1 MIKTSWLLLIVL
13 VTGCALAPGMRMN
26 TGAVD
31 DRAKRSGSKEPG
43 VHDITPEL
51 LVRMAR
57 ERAAAVKPAVDPL
70 GDEAARYQY
79 RVAPYDVLS
88 VTVWDHPELTI
99 PAGEFR
105 SAEATGHPV
114 SADGTFFYPHVGVL
128 RVAGLTL
135 PEIRGMLAEKLTRYV
150 TNPQLD
156 VKVAAFRGKKVQI
169 TGEVLQPSPMP
180 IQDVPLR
187 VQDAIAFVRGVT
199 PEADLSHVTLGR
211 GGKVYVLDLQAMYER
226 GDVGQN
232 WFLQD
237 GDVVHVPDR
246 ARNKVYVLG
255 EVRTPSSRLMVKG
268 RMNLAE
274 AIGDAAGVDPI
285 TSNPGAIYV
294 VRGPYE
300 QPDVYKLDA
309 SSPDALL
316 LASRFDLQP
325 QDVVFVAS
333 TKLTTWNRIVGQILP
348 TIQLLWYGADTIYRA
363 QNVGIINDFNGPTR

>member
-1 MIKTSWLLLIVL
+1 LWGG
-13 VTGCALAPGMRMN
+13 VTHKP
-26 TGAVD
+26 
-31 DRAKRSGSKEPG
+31 P
-43 VHDITPEL
+43 
-51 LVRMAR
+51 
-57 ERAAAVKPAVDPL
+57 AAVKPAVDPL

>member
-1 MIKTSWLLLIVL
+1 MAKASWLLLVVL
-13 VTGCALAPGMRMN
+13 FTGCALAPGMRMN
-26 TGAVD
+26 TRAVD
-31 DRAKRSGSKEPG
+31 DRAQKSGSKEPG

-57 ERAAAVKPAVDPL
+57 ERAAAVKPVTDPL
-70 GDEAARYQY
+70 ADEAARYQY

-114 SADGTFFYPHVGVL
+114 NADGTFFYPHVGVL

-135 PEIRGMLAEKLTRYV
+135 PEIRGMLAERLTKYV

-156 VKVAAFRGKKVQI
+156 VKVAAFRGKKIQV
-169 TGEVLQPSPMP
+169 TGEVVQPSPMP
-180 IQDVPLR
+180 LMDVPLR
-187 VQDAIAFVRGVT
+187 IQDAIAFVRGVT
-199 PEADLSHVTLGR
+199 PEADLTHVTLSR
-211 GGKVYVLDLQAMYER
+211 GGKVYLLDLQAMYER

-232 WFLQD
+232 WLLQD

-255 EVRTPSSRLMVKG
+255 EVRAPSSRLMVKG

-274 AIGDAAGVDPI
+274 AIGDAAGVDPL
-285 TSNPGAIYV
+285 TSNPGSIYV
-294 VRGPYE
+294 VRGRYE

-316 LASRFDLQP
+316 LASRFELQP

-333 TKLTTWNRIVGQILP
+333 TKLTTWNRIVGQLLP
-348 TIQLLWYGADTIYRA
+348 TLQFLWMTTDAIYRA
-363 QNVGIINDFNGPTR
+363 QNIGLINDLNGLK